1 MAVNK
6 KINEYRDDD
15 MLKVKTYMDDGQS
28 EKRCVPDQQTATH
41 YYKRDQCMVMNTK
54 YVIHITKQEE

>member
-6 KINEYRDDD
+6 KINEYRDDH

-28 EKRCVPDQQTATH
+28 DKRCILDQQTETRYH
-41 YYKRDQCMVMNTK
+41 KMGLVHSDEHRICHSY
-54 YVIHITKQEE
+54 H

>member
-6 KINEYRDDD
+6 KINEYRDDH

-41 YYKRDQCMVMNTK
+41 YYKRD
-54 YVIHITKQEE
+54 

>member
-6 KINEYRDDD
+6 KINEYRDDH

-28 EKRCVPDQQTATH
+28 ENECIHGQQAIMC
-41 YYKRDQCMVMNTK
+41 Y
-54 YVIHITKQEE
+54 QERGLVHN